1 MVISK
6 SVMEKEAILWF
17 ACEKPEY
24 AKVSL
29 ESIFKA
35 KDRPQDFY
43 AFVDRSIGTEK
54 STEIVKMLEGYNV
67 PYITHRE
74 VNVKM
79 ANNSLPAVKE
89 VFDKGYE
96 IGHVFEEDVIVS
108 GDYFI
113 KSREALSNPTISMFC
128 GCIASEE
135 QRSVVYSACTPWGN
149 SMKRSLYELL
159 ALHIEPYLKCYMTSH
174 YAIQQ
179 YYKDNFSFVGSAQA
193 DGLLQ
198 AIIRTNGI
206 LVQYPERSYSKDI
219 GAFGYHRKKGVI
231 PIKTLEEWADE
242 PLEDRVGYG
251 INGIDFK
258 L

>member
-1 MVISK
+1 
-6 SVMEKEAILWF
+6 MEKEAILWF

-54 STEIVKMLEGYNV
+54 STEIVKLLEGYNV
-67 PYITHRE
+67 QNITHRE

-79 ANNSLPAVKE
+79 AVNSLSATRF
-89 VFDKGYE
+89 VFEKGYE
-96 IGHVFEEDVIVS
+96 VGHYFEEDVIVS
-108 GDYFI
+108 SDYFT
-113 KSREALSNPTISMFC
+113 KSREILSNSEISMFC
-128 GCIASEE
+128 GCVVIEE
-135 QRSVVYSACTPWGN
+135 QRNKICSSHVPWGN
-149 SMKRSLYELL
+149 SMRRNIAELL
-159 ALHIEPYLKCYMTSH
+159 LPHIDPYLERYH
-174 YAIQQ
+174 NYAEIKK
-179 YYKDNFSFVGSAQA
+179 YYEDNFSFKGSAQA

-198 AIIRTNGI
+198 AIIQVNNI

-219 GAFGYHRKKGVI
+219 GVIGYHRKKGEI
-231 PIKTLEEWADE
+231 PIKTLEEWAE
-242 PLEDRVGYG
+242 TPPEDVFGYG